1 MKKSMFQFVNEL
13 IALNDSFAN
22 LTNPLVAVL
31 ESTTDSMNQ
40 SVSPFKNS
48 DKILLLCSPN
58 VL

>member
-1 MKKSMFQFVNEL
+1 MKKSMYQCVNEL